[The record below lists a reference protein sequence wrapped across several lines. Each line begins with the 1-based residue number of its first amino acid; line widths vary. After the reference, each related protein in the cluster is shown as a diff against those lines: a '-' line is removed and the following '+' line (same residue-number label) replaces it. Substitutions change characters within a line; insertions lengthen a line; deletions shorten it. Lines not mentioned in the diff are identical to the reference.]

1 MKIDW
6 SALGTVAVVSIVMS
20 VVFTVLLSG
29 GIRAISAA
37 RLRQHQGGGAG
48 AVLAGGYS
56 LLGLAGLLVLFGIW
70 LIVPQFH

>member
-6 SALGTVAVVSIVMS
+6 AALGVVAGVSIAMS
-20 VVFTVLLSG
+20 VVFTVLVAA
-29 GIRAISAA
+29 GIRSVSSA
-37 RLRQHQGGGAG
+37 RLRRNRGSNATV
-48 AVLAGGYS
+48 VLAGGYS